1 MQYFSTCRFSLGNKP
16 IFGYDRL
23 SVISYRSTVIRIS
36 YHGNSINQAQIPNM
50 KLSGYTLF
58 NNTPIEIALH
68 DDRVQSIREVTAAES
83 NIQITPAPIDI
94 QVNGFAG
101 FDLNVATVT
110 PADVCAVV
118 RALWRVGTGFLCPTV
133 VTASFE
139 GISNSLRAIVE
150 SCKADALVAHSVL
163 GIHLEGPYIS
173 AEEGPRGAHPLEHVR
188 EPDWDEF
195 QQWQDIAEG
204 QISIVTLAPEKK
216 NAIPFIEKL
225 VAHGIVVA
233 LGHTKASVADIR
245 AAIDAGAKLST
256 HLGNGAHA
264 FIRRHPNYIWEQ
276 LGADELWA
284 SLIVDGHHLPPAV
297 AKSMMRAKTLDRC
310 ILVSDAVALAGM
322 KPGIYQFAGKSVE
335 LTKERCVR
343 LVGTEY
349 LAGSAIA
356 LARGIE
362 NSVRFAGISLKEAIS
377 LATLQP
383 MLLLDAKAQ
392 VESETNLIL
401 FEWDAAECEINLI
414 ATIVGSELV
423 YHAETSQ

>member
-1 MQYFSTCRFSLGNKP
+1 
-16 IFGYDRL
+16 
-23 SVISYRSTVIRIS
+23 
-36 YHGNSINQAQIPNM
+36 M
-50 KLSGYTLF
+50 KFRGHTLF
-58 NNTPIEIALH
+58 NNIPTEIVLANG
-68 DDRVQSIREVTAAES
+68 RVQTIHEVDSANSSVWIA
-83 NIQITPAPIDI
+83 PALIDI

-110 PADVCAVV
+110 PDDVLAMV

-133 VTASFE
+133 VTGSFE
-139 GISNSLRAIVE
+139 GISNTFRSVVE
-150 SCKADALVAHSVL
+150 ACKADSLVAHSIL

-173 AEEGPRGAHPLEHVR
+173 AEDGPRGAHPLEHVR

-204 QISIVTLAPEKK
+204 QITIVTLAPEKK
-216 NAIPFIEKL
+216 GAIPFIEKL
-225 VAHGIVVA
+225 VANGIVVA
-233 LGHTKASVADIR
+233 LGHTDASGDDIQ

-264 FIRRHPNYIWEQ
+264 LIKRHPNYIWEQ

-297 AKSMMRAKTLDRC
+297 AKSMIRAKTLDRC
-310 ILVSDAVALAGM
+310 LLVSDAVALAGM

-335 LTKERCVR
+335 LTAERCVR

-349 LAGSAIA
+349 LAGSAIE

-362 NSVRFAGISLKEAIS
+362 NSVRFAGISLEEAVS
-377 LATLQP
+377 LATRQP
-383 MLLLDAKAQ
+383 MRLLNAEAH
-392 VESETNLIL
+392 VEKQANLTL
-401 FEWDAAECEINLI
+401 FEWDAVQCEINLL
-414 ATIVGSELV
+414 ATIIGDELV
-423 YHAETSQ
+423 YHSKARSTEEKSIRKSGPQA

>member
-1 MQYFSTCRFSLGNKP
+1 MKFSGHSLLKNIP
-16 IFGYDRL
+16 VEI
-23 SVISYRSTVIRIS
+23 VI
-36 YHGNSINQAQIPNM
+36 A
-50 KLSGYTLF
+50 
-58 NNTPIEIALH
+58 
-68 DDRVQSIREVTAAES
+68 DDRVQSIQEVNAADS
-83 NIQITPAPIDI
+83 TIQIAPAPIDI

-110 PADVCAVV
+110 PEDVCAMV

-133 VTASFE
+133 VTGSFNA
-139 GISNSLRAIVE
+139 ISNSLHTIVE
-150 SCKADALVAHSVL
+150 ACKADALVAHSVL

-173 AEEGPRGAHPLEHVR
+173 AEDGPRGAHPLEHVR

-195 QQWQDIAEG
+195 RRWQDIAEG
-204 QISIVTLAPEKK
+204 QISIVTLASEKK
-216 NAIPFIEKL
+216 NAIRFIEKL
-225 VAHGIVVA
+225 VANGIVVA
-233 LGHTKASVADIR
+233 LGHTNASAGDIQ

-264 FIRRHPNYIWEQ
+264 LIRRHPNYIWEQ

-284 SLIVDGHHLPPAV
+284 SLIVDGHHLPPSV

-335 LTKERCVR
+335 LTTDRCVR

-349 LAGSAIA
+349 LAGSAIE

-362 NSVRFAGISLKEAIS
+362 NSVRFAGISLKEAVS

-383 MLLLDAKAQ
+383 MHLLNAKSQ
-392 VESETNLIL
+392 VEAKTNLIL
-401 FEWDAAECEINLI
+401 FQWDAVQCKINLI
-414 ATIVGSELV
+414 ATIVGGELV
-423 YHAETSQ
+423 YHAEVQ

>member
-1 MQYFSTCRFSLGNKP
+1 MKFSGHSL
-16 IFGYDRL
+16 L
-23 SVISYRSTVIRIS
+23 
-36 YHGNSINQAQIPNM
+36 
-50 KLSGYTLF
+50 
-58 NNTPIEIALH
+58 NNTPVEIVIA
-68 DDRVQSIREVTAAES
+68 DDRVQSIQEVNAADS
-83 NIQITPAPIDI
+83 TIQIAPAPIDI

-101 FDLNVATVT
+101 FDLNIATVT
-110 PADVCAVV
+110 PEDVCAMV

-133 VTASFE
+133 VTGPFNA
-139 GISNSLRAIVE
+139 ISNSLRAIVAA
-150 SCKADALVAHSVL
+150 CKVDALIAHSVL

-173 AEEGPRGAHPLEHVR
+173 AEDGPRGAHPLEHVR

-195 QQWQDIAEG
+195 RRWQDIAEG

-216 NAIPFIEKL
+216 NAIRFIEKL
-225 VAHGIVVA
+225 VANGIVVA
-233 LGHTKASVADIR
+233 LGHTNASAKDIQ

-264 FIRRHPNYIWEQ
+264 LIRRHPNYIWEQ

-284 SLIVDGHHLPPAV
+284 SLIVDGHHLPPSV

-335 LTKERCVR
+335 LTTDRCVR

-349 LAGSAIA
+349 LAGSAIE

-362 NSVRFAGISLKEAIS
+362 NSVRFAGISLKEAVS

-383 MLLLDAKAQ
+383 MHLLNAKSQ
-392 VESETNLIL
+392 VEAKTNLIL
-401 FEWDAAECEINLI
+401 FQWDAVQCKINLI
-414 ATIVGSELV
+414 ATIVGGELV
-423 YHAETSQ
+423 YHAGVQ

>member
-1 MQYFSTCRFSLGNKP
+1 MKFSGHSL
-16 IFGYDRL
+16 L
-23 SVISYRSTVIRIS
+23 
-36 YHGNSINQAQIPNM
+36 
-50 KLSGYTLF
+50 
-58 NNTPIEIALH
+58 NNTPVKIVIA
-68 DDRVQSIREVTAAES
+68 DDRVQSIQEVNAADS
-83 NIQITPAPIDI
+83 TIQIAPAPIDI

-110 PADVCAVV
+110 PEDVCAMV

-133 VTASFE
+133 VTGSFD
-139 GISNSLRAIVE
+139 GICNSLGTIVNA
-150 SCKADALVAHSVL
+150 CKTDALIAHSVL

-173 AEEGPRGAHPLEHVR
+173 AEDGPRGAHPLEHVR

-195 QQWQDIAEG
+195 RRWQDIAEG

-216 NAIPFIEKL
+216 NAIRFIEKL
-225 VAHGIVVA
+225 VANGIVVA
-233 LGHTKASVADIR
+233 LGHTNASAGDIQ

-264 FIRRHPNYIWEQ
+264 LIRRHPNYIWEQ

-284 SLIVDGHHLPPAV
+284 SLIVDGHHLPPSV

-335 LTKERCVR
+335 LTTDRCVR

-349 LAGSAIA
+349 LAGSAIE

-362 NSVRFAGISLKEAIS
+362 NSVRFSGISLKEAVS

-383 MLLLDAKAQ
+383 MHLLNAKSH
-392 VESETNLIL
+392 VEAKTNLIL
-401 FEWDAAECEINLI
+401 FQWDAVQCKINLI
-414 ATIVGSELV
+414 ATIVGGELV
-423 YHAETSQ
+423 YHAGVQ

>member
-1 MQYFSTCRFSLGNKP
+1 MQF
-16 IFGYDRL
+16 
-23 SVISYRSTVIRIS
+23 
-36 YHGNSINQAQIPNM
+36 
-50 KLSGYTLF
+50 SGYTLS
-58 NNTPIEIALH
+58 NNIPVEITIA
-68 DDRVQSIREVTAAES
+68 DDRVQLIREVAAADS
-83 NIQITPAPIDI
+83 NIQIAPALIDI

-101 FDLNVATVT
+101 FDLNTATVT
-110 PADVCAVV
+110 SADVCAMV

-133 VTASFE
+133 VTGSFD
-139 GISNSLRAIVE
+139 GICNSFRAIVE
-150 SCKADALVAHSVL
+150 ACKTDALVAHSVL

-173 AEEGPRGAHPLEHVR
+173 AEDGPRGAHPLEHVR
-188 EPDWDEF
+188 NPDWDEF
-195 QQWQDIAEG
+195 QRWQDIAEG
-204 QISIVTLAPEKK
+204 QISMVTLAPEKK

-225 VAHGIVVA
+225 VANGVVVA
-233 LGHTKASVADIR
+233 LGHTNASADAIR

-264 FIRRHPNYIWEQ
+264 LIRRHPNYIWEQ

-284 SLIVDGHHLPPAV
+284 SLIVDGHHLPPSV

-322 KPGIYQFAGKSVE
+322 EPGIYQFAGKSVE
-335 LTKERCVR
+335 LTADRCVR

-349 LAGSAIA
+349 LAGSAIE

-362 NSVRFAGISLKEAIS
+362 NSVRFAGISLKEAVS

-383 MLLLDAKAQ
+383 MRLLDAKAH

-401 FEWDAAECEINLI
+401 FEWDAAQFSINLI

-423 YHAETSQ
+423 YHAATLQ